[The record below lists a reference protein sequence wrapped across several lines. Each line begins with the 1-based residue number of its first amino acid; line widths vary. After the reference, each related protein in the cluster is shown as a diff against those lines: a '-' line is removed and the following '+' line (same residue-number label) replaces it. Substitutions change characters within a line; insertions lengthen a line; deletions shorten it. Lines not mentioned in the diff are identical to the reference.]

1 MSEQS
6 PTTPSNDRGLVFTE
20 WFPGSTGLSFRLKR
34 TIESVQSPLQLI
46 ELYETETHGKLL
58 VMDGCVML
66 TERDEVA
73 YHEMIA
79 HVPLLTH
86 PNPKRVLVIGGGDGG
101 TLREVVRHPEVELA
115 RQVEIDGDVVEMC
128 KRHLPKIASAY
139 DNPKVDLII
148 GDGIEYMKN
157 AEDGSFDVILVDST
171 DPFGPALGLFGPA
184 FYKNVYRVLA
194 DDGILVCQAESAW
207 YNMPMLKSI
216 VTTLQDIFPVTKVYS
231 SQIPVYPSGTWSFG
245 FASKG
250 LDPLA
255 DLDASRAKP
264 IEEGG
269 QYWNPALQRASFAQ
283 PTFVKRELGV

>member
-1 MSEQS
+1 MSELS
-6 PTTPSNDRGLVFTE
+6 PTNPSNDRGLVFTE

-73 YHEMIA
+73 YHEMIV

-128 KRHLPKIASAY
+128 KRHLPKVAAAY
-139 DNPKVDLII
+139 DHPKVDLII

-171 DPFGPALGLFGPA
+171 DPFGPALGLFGPD
-184 FYKNVYRVLA
+184 FYKHVHRVLA

-216 VTTLQDIFPVTKVYS
+216 VTTLKDIFPVTNVYS

-245 FASKG
+245 YASKG

-255 DLDASRAKP
+255 DLDEARAKP
-264 IEEGG
+264 IVEGG
-269 QYWNPALQRASFAQ
+269 QYYIPAIHRAAFAQ
-283 PTFVKRELGV
+283 PTFVQRELGV